1 MEILLY
7 RLQFLLSLIVGNR
20 KSMNCI
26 DSLQTTFFSYLR
38 DHLDDTESLDA
49 AVIHTYV
56 RDRLSQLPGWDETQR
71 AYFMELL
78 SVRNC
83 HDFDM

>member
-1 MEILLY
+1 
-7 RLQFLLSLIVGNR
+7 
-20 KSMNCI
+20 MNCI

-49 AVIHTYV
+49 AFIHTYV